1 MTRRRGLLSLLLA
14 LLALP
19 STSRAQARPATP
31 PASNTAAPSSAGA
44 PPAAGSAV
52 ASPPVP
58 SPGSVPAIASP
69 PALVAPFPLDAWLI
83 RYQAA
88 RELFFAGRFDEA
100 ARDLLAL
107 AAVAPEPTGAFAA
120 RELGVMA
127 AEWHRRGLQ
136 LASGEALRRG
146 ASGGRDRSRRTGDE
160 IASLYGYSVV
170 YGLGTGLW
178 IASLS
183 EPDSPAGVILPA
195 LGLAGLSAG
204 VVATLDRGKG
214 MSYGVPQSIQA
225 GLTLGFLQGV
235 FWTSWNQARVRSD
248 KEWEV
253 KTVTTLLWGAS
264 TAGAVAGGVLG
275 SRYGTTPGR
284 ASFVSSAG
292 LWTGTVGGLLA
303 AAVTADEESSKRD
316 DNGLLVAA
324 LGLNLGA
331 GLGVWQAGSVSPSIA
346 RVRFIDLGGVAGG
359 LVVGGLYL
367 AASDQNSSDRG
378 LAGMTALGMA
388 GGLGLAFQL
397 TRGMEADRP
406 EEAPAGVDARA
417 SITPVRG
424 GFSLGLNGSW

>member
-1 MTRRRGLLSLLLA
+1 
-14 LLALP
+14 
-19 STSRAQARPATP
+19 
-31 PASNTAAPSSAGA
+31 
-44 PPAAGSAV
+44 
-52 ASPPVP
+52 
-58 SPGSVPAIASP
+58 VPA
-69 PALVAPFPLDAWLI
+69 PALVAPFPLDAWLT

-88 RELFFAGRFDEA
+88 RELFYAGRFDEA

-183 EPDSPAGVILPA
+183 EPDSAAGVILPS

-303 AAVTADEESSKRD
+303 AALTPGEESKRD
-316 DNGLLVAA
+316 DSGLLVAA

-359 LVVGGLYL
+359 LVAGGLYL
-367 AASDQNSSDRG
+367 AASDQNYDDRG

-406 EEAPAGVDARA
+406 EEAPGGVDARA

-424 GFSLGLNGSW
+424 GFSLGLNGGW

>member
-146 ASGGRDRSRRTGDE
+146 ASGDRK
-160 IASLYGYSVV
+160 SVV
-170 YGLGTGLW
+170 
-178 IASLS
+178 
-183 EPDSPAGVILPA
+183 
-195 LGLAGLSAG
+195 
-204 VVATLDRGKG
+204 
-214 MSYGVPQSIQA
+214 
-225 GLTLGFLQGV
+225 
-235 FWTSWNQARVRSD
+235 
-248 KEWEV
+248 
-253 KTVTTLLWGAS
+253 
-264 TAGAVAGGVLG
+264 
-275 SRYGTTPGR
+275 
-284 ASFVSSAG
+284 
-292 LWTGTVGGLLA
+292 
-303 AAVTADEESSKRD
+303 
-316 DNGLLVAA
+316 
-324 LGLNLGA
+324 
-331 GLGVWQAGSVSPSIA
+331 
-346 RVRFIDLGGVAGG
+346 
-359 LVVGGLYL
+359 
-367 AASDQNSSDRG
+367 
-378 LAGMTALGMA
+378 
-388 GGLGLAFQL
+388 
-397 TRGMEADRP
+397 
-406 EEAPAGVDARA
+406 
-417 SITPVRG
+417 
-424 GFSLGLNGSW
+424 